1 MSIYRNFL
9 LGAAFCMTFALSA
22 IAEDVTGDTIV
33 ATVGDKVIT
42 VGHMAAMTMSL
53 PEEQRQLPPEMIFE
67 GVLERLIQ
75 QEAVAQSRPRL
86 TKRSA
91 LQLANER
98 RSLVASEVVNEMA
111 EKINVTPEQVQ
122 ELYDQQFKNSEPAPE
137 FNASHI
143 LVETEEEAKT
153 IMNALKQG
161 GDFADQAR
169 QHSIGPSGPSG
180 GNLGWFGLGRM
191 VPAFEAA
198 VTELEVGQVSAP
210 VETQFGW
217 HLIILNDVRKPG
229 IPMLADVRG
238 ELENQ
243 LWRQA
248 LQAEI
253 AALVDQVIIVRADVA
268 DIPVSVITDPAML
281 ED

>member
-1 MSIYRNFL
+1 MSIYRNFV
-9 LGAAFCMTFALSA
+9 LGTAFCMAFALPVM
-22 IAEDVTGDTIV
+22 AEDVTGDTVV

-42 VGHMAAMTMSL
+42 VGHMVAMTLTL
-53 PEEQRQLPPEMIFE
+53 PEEQRQLPLDVIFE

-86 TKRSA
+86 TKRNV

-98 RSLVASEVVNEMA
+98 RSLVASEIVNELA
-111 EKINVTPEQVQ
+111 AAINVTPEQVQ
-122 ELYDQQFKNSEPAPE
+122 ELYDMQFKDSEPDPE

-153 IMNALKQG
+153 IMAELKDG

-169 QHSIGPSGPSG
+169 QHSTGPSGPTG

-191 VPAFEAA
+191 VPEFEAA

-210 VETQFGW
+210 VKTPFGW
-217 HLIILNDVRKPG
+217 HLIILNDIRKPG
-229 IPMLADVRG
+229 VPMLADVSE
-238 ELENQ
+238 ELEGQ
-243 LWRQA
+243 LWREA

-253 AALVDQVIIVRADVA
+253 AALVDQVIVVRADVA
-268 DIPVSVITDPAML
+268 EIPVSVLTDPAML
-281 ED
+281 DD